1 MERKNSKQLRLDA
14 EVGGLA
20 EQVHRDYQAMNRT
33 SMSFCAFGNMI
44 MWEGLDMAILQMK
57 IRRKYKNGSRVL
69 YVPVE
74 YMTRP
79 LSWARQE

>member
-44 MWEGLDMAILQMK
+44 MREGLDMAILQMK
-57 IRRKYKNGSRVL
+57 VRRKYKKRRKING
-69 YVPVE
+69 
-74 YMTRP
+74 
-79 LSWARQE
+79 